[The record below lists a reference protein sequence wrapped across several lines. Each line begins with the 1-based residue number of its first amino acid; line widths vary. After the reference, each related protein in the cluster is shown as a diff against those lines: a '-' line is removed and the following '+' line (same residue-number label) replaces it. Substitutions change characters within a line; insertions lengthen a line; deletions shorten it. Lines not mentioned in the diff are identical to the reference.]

1 MPLANC
7 QSISTGRK
15 NMATYYLTNGTMQ
28 SLETVLQLALD
39 YLYLKT
45 ILETILQNQW
55 YSTFTKSIYYHHCY
69 QLMPLPG
76 SLPSGADQYS
86 SGENHRP
93 SFSTSLSPSS
103 PCYIHLEDIATR
115 IWLHFIVVSL
125 PQLLRKKHAQ
135 PRQIGPKG
143 PEFFRKN
150 VTV

>member
-55 YSTFTKSIYYHHCY
+55 YRSSTFTKSIYYHHCY

-76 SLPSGADQYS
+76 SLPSGADQFS

-93 SFSTSLSPSS
+93 SFSTSL
-103 PCYIHLEDIATR
+103 
-115 IWLHFIVVSL
+115 VSL
-125 PQLLRKKHAQ
+125 LHPSGGYSNTDMAAFQSGQFTSTINKKTCTTETDW
-135 PRQIGPKG
+135 PKRSRI
-143 PEFFRKN
+143 F
-150 VTV
+150 